1 MGLNDNLFD
10 VPQDIQRA
18 QVAAQRRKHGKDIAI
33 RALDEINRNLVG
45 SQVLDID
52 QLKYVLEAASASG
65 MDTKRVEQLE
75 QQIAGLQ
82 ASIKDLNSHL
92 TKQQDQADDLV
103 NKLEQ
108 TQILLSNA
116 TDRSAAVVRQLN
128 QVTEQAMHLRQDKK
142 HLMRV
147 LEMYVSKM

>member
-1 MGLNDNLFD
+1 MGLNDNPYD
-10 VPQDIQRA
+10 VPQDIQKA
-18 QVAAQRRKHGKDIAI
+18 QIAAQRRKHGKDIAI
-33 RALDEINRNLVG
+33 RALDEMSRTLAG
-45 SQVLDID
+45 TQVVDID
-52 QLKYVLEAASASG
+52 QLKYVLQAASASG

-75 QQIAGLQ
+75 AQVADLQ
-82 ASIKDLNSHL
+82 ASIKNMNSHL
-92 TKQQDQADDLV
+92 AKQQDQTDDLA

-116 TDRSAAVVRQLN
+116 VDRSSAVVKQLN